1 MLISVEGIDGSGKTT
16 QARLLADRLRHDGYR
31 VSSLPDLLTVD
42 TDDTGQMLVELFAS
56 SGDPFLRHADVT
68 TDTFLAAALRAHLVA
83 AHLRPALATHDVVI
97 EDRGA
102 HTMYSYSLASI
113 LRHHTTTTDAAITWL
128 RSFSALTGPD
138 ADLVLWL
145 RTPIPEAIARWS
157 ARDNLTPTS
166 EQRAF
171 LAYVDAAYRELARRD
186 PTMIP
191 IDTADL
197 DPEEIHRTI
206 HTHVLNRLTEPANA

>member
-1 MLISVEGIDGSGKTT
+1 MLISFEGLDGSGKTT
-16 QARLLADRLRHDGYR
+16 QARLLADRLRHDGHR
-31 VSSLPDLLTVD
+31 VAYLPDLLTLD
-42 TDDTGQMLVELFAS
+42 TDATGRMLVDLFTS

-68 TDTFLAAALRAHLVA
+68 TDTFLAAAMRAHLVA
-83 AHLRPALATHDVVI
+83 AHLRPALADHDIVI

-113 LRHHTTTTDAAITWL
+113 LRYHSMDTDVAISWL

-138 ADLVLWL
+138 ADVILWL
-145 RTPIPEAIARWS
+145 RSPIAEAIARWS
-157 ARDNLTPTS
+157 ARDNLTPTG

-171 LAYVDAAYRELARRD
+171 LAHVDAAYHELARRD

-191 IDTADL
+191 IDTTML
-197 DPEEIHRTI
+197 DPQEIHRTI
-206 HTHVLNRLTEPANA
+206 YARVLECLTQPVQV